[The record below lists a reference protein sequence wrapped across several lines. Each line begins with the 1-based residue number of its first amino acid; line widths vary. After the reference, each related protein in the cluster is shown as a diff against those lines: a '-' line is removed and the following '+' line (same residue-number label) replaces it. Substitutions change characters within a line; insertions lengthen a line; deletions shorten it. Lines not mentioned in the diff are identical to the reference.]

1 MACVQKHMNAQV
13 PKHICKHD
21 VTPERKIRRGK
32 PQTSNTPN
40 LHYGIG
46 IMHVFQY

>member
-21 VTPERKIRRGK
+21 VTPERKIRRGEENPK
-32 PQTSNTPN
+32 PVILLIST
-40 LHYGIG
+40 
-46 IMHVFQY
+46 ME

>member
-1 MACVQKHMNAQV
+1 MACVQKQMNAKV

-21 VTPERKIRRGK
+21 VTPERKMRGK

-46 IMHVFQY
+46 VMHIFQY